1 MIENQK
7 PDAELPIIQ
16 FHHVPAFWAFGGTIC
31 AIFCAIRVGCQQL
44 AGIWTQFK
52 LCHCKHTSS
61 SHRKPK
67 CPAAELK
74 WVFPTY
80 TGQHCKVQITT
91 LINIPRFVLQAP
103 GRGRLFGEKLGSTI
117 VIDQV
122 GIIAMVLVFQRNI
135 AIGGFTKGFKDV
147 HQLLA
152 PLVYGWFLVREPLV
166 KQWNDNSPLLRS
178 TCYSQSFPKIFLVK
192 CCGVDRLSRK

>member
-74 WVFPTY
+74 LVFPTY
-80 TGQHCKVQITT
+80 KDTGQHCKVQITT
-91 LINIPRFVLQAP
+91 LINIPRFIFR

-117 VIDQV
+117 VIDQA
-122 GIIAMVLVFQRNI
+122 GIIAMISFSTLRLAVLQWFSMIFTNYWPHWFM
-135 AIGGFTKGFKDV
+135 GGFWSENHWSSNGMITA
-147 HQLLA
+147 HC
-152 PLVYGWFLVREPLV
+152 YGLHTI
-166 KQWNDNSPLLRS
+166 LRAFQN
-178 TCYSQSFPKIFLVK
+178 YI
-192 CCGVDRLSRK
+192 